1 MRAVRTICQD
11 VTKSVGRT
19 VNLPAERLFP
29 IMAGDFLWTQ
39 TVINVLNVASWRG
52 VWGLWEA
59 LFDCLF
65 EVTISVLKE
74 NHKYKY
80 FRGGLSTRSALLLL
94 DPASYSPYSCTS

>member
-39 TVINVLNVASWRG
+39 TVINLLNVASWRG

-59 LFDCLF
+59 LFDVLF
-65 EVTISVLKE
+65 EVTISVLK
-74 NHKYKY
+74 
-80 FRGGLSTRSALLLL
+80 
-94 DPASYSPYSCTS
+94 